1 MTTLTLTKMKAGVLS
16 IMNEADE
23 LFLMVSLIN
32 CRHFHSN
39 LKNTTFEILKSSLKI
54 IKQDSKT
61 QRCGHT
67 PVEMVLRQF
76 QFSIPILNILSENFF
91 QKN

>member
-39 LKNTTFEILKSSLKI
+39 LKNTTFEILKSSLKT

-61 QRCGHT
+61 QKVWPRPGRDGT
-67 PVEMVLRQF
+67 EAVPVQYSHLKHFE
-76 QFSIPILNILSENFF
+76 
-91 QKN
+91 